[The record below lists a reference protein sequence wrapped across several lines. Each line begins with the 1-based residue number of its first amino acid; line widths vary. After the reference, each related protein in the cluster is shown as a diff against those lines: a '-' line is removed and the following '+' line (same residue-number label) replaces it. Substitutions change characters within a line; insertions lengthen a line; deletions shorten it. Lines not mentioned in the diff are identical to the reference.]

1 MTKRFQFEFEQEG
14 PNRISFE
21 YSPNADEKLGVT
33 SENGTAALY
42 LNRPGM
48 LTLARTLIKMAEGS
62 YKEGFHVHLRKDF
75 NADLPDCLTVVLS
88 PDDAPPYQVSE

>member
-1 MTKRFQFEFEQEG
+1 MMTKRFQFEFEQDG

-21 YSPNADEKLGVT
+21 YSPNADEKLAAT
-33 SENGTAALY
+33 SEGGVAALY

-48 LTLARTLIKMAEGS
+48 LTLARTLIKMAEGD

-75 NADLPDCLTVVLS
+75 NADLADCLTVVLS
-88 PDDAPPYQVSE
+88 PDDAPPY